1 MISSYDGFDNLVS
14 GLREQNVINC
24 NSDIIIRSEDNID
37 YGIAKISIDF
47 TPNGKSQLIINVKKK
62 E

>member
-1 MISSYDGFDNLVS
+1 MITNFDVFDS
-14 GLREQNVINC
+14 FVRGIREKNVINC

-47 TPNGKSQLIINVKKK
+47 STDGKSQLIINIKKK